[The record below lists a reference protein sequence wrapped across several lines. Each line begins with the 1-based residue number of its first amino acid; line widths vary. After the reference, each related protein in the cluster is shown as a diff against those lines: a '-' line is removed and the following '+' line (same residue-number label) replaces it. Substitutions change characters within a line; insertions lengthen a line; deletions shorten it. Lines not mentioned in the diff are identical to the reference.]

1 MLLLLAQL
9 ANSLK
14 LRLYAL
20 YDTNLKESTDS
31 SNSSVR
37 SYLTL
42 IFQDSI
48 GLEVYIKVGLTF
60 ARDLCPLFLFMFSI
74 DSALFTHLIFSTVSI
89 MSLFLIFSTVS
100 IMSLFFVHSL
110 NIEAGRT
117 LVTLFTLIFLLY
129 SFEIRIYANRF
140 IYFSTNLCG

>member
-20 YDTNLKESTDS
+20 YDTNLKESIDS

-89 MSLFLIFSTVS
+89 MSLF
-100 IMSLFFVHSL
+100 FVHSL